1 MNSFVVLSPVQE
13 GKYLVACL
21 EGEGRSLP
29 FSSLWT
35 ILETRIQFVDYLDH
49 STAIP
54 VCGLLRNHSTA
65 LPLVRDLQVIFL

>member
-54 VCGLLRNHSTA
+54 VC
-65 LPLVRDLQVIFL
+65 